1 MARVLVIHR
10 DPPEAN
16 ERAARLR
23 ALGLDATPYL
33 SLGSRGFRGI
43 HENPP
48 HVILIDL
55 TRLPSYGKAM
65 GVLIRK
71 HKLLRSIPLVF
82 VEGDPDKVAQV
93 RAILPDAV
101 YTPWA
106 KASAAIQRAIRQA
119 PPEPLAPRVPS
130 TPLLAKLGIGE
141 NSRVALLHSPKDF
154 ELPGVTAQQQAD
166 GADVVLIF
174 FRKSSALSRELPD
187 LPAMTGKGRRLWVL
201 WPKKASGVE
210 SDLTLVRIREMASA
224 HGLVD
229 YKVCAVDAVWSA
241 TTLGK
246 RRRQ

>member
-1 MARVLVIHR
+1 MTRVLVIHR
-10 DPPEAN
+10 DPPEAT

-33 SLGSRGFRGI
+33 SLGSRGFRSVV
-43 HENPP
+43 ENPP

-65 GVLIRK
+65 GVLIRQ

-82 VEGDPDKVAQV
+82 VEGDPEKAAQV

-101 YTPWA
+101 YTAWA
-106 KASAAIQRAIRQA
+106 KAPAAIQRAIRQA
-119 PPEPLAPRVPS
+119 PSEPVPPRVPA

-141 NSRVALLHSPKDF
+141 NSRVALMHPPDDF
-154 ELPGVTAQQQAD
+154 ELPGVAIQKQAA
-166 GADVVLIF
+166 GADVVLAF
-174 FRKSSALSRELPD
+174 FRKSAALSRELPE
-187 LPAMTGKGRRLWVL
+187 LAGLATKGRRLWVL

-210 SDLTLVRIREMASA
+210 SDLTLVRIREMASPYD
-224 HGLVD
+224 LVD
-229 YKVCAVDAVWSA
+229 YKICAVDATWSA

-246 RRRQ
+246 RRRK

>member
-1 MARVLVIHR
+1 VARVLVIHR
-10 DPPEAN
+10 DPPEAT

-43 HENPP
+43 QQDPP

-65 GVLIRK
+65 GVLIRQ

-82 VEGDPDKVAQV
+82 VEGDPEKAAQV

-106 KASAAIQRAIRQA
+106 KVSAAIQRAIRQA
-119 PPEPLAPRVPS
+119 PQELVPPRVPS
-130 TPLLAKLGIGE
+130 RPLLAKLGIGE
-141 NSRVALLHSPKDF
+141 NSRVALIHPPDDF
-154 ELPGVTAQQQAD
+154 ELPGVPIQKQRS
-166 GADVVLIF
+166 GADVVLMF
-174 FRKSSALSRELPD
+174 FRKSAALGRELPE
-187 LPAMTGKGRRLWVL
+187 LAGMTGKGRRLWIL

-224 HGLVD
+224 YGLVD
-229 YKVCAVDAVWSA
+229 YKVCAVDATWSG

-246 RRRQ
+246 RRRT

>member
-10 DPPEAN
+10 DPPEAS

-23 ALGLDATPYL
+23 ALGVDASPYL

-43 HENPP
+43 QQDAP

-65 GVLIRK
+65 GVLIRQ
-71 HKLLRSIPLVF
+71 HKVLRSIPLVF
-82 VEGDPDKVAQV
+82 VEGDPEKAAQV

-101 YTPWA
+101 YAPWA
-106 KASAAIQRAIRQA
+106 KVPAAIQRAIRQA
-119 PPEPLAPRVPS
+119 PQEPVPARVPS
-130 TPLLAKLGIGE
+130 RPLLAKLGIGE
-141 NSRVALLHSPKDF
+141 NSRVALMHPPEDF
-154 ELPGVTAQQQAD
+154 ELPGVVVQKLAA
-166 GADVVLIF
+166 GADVVLAF
-174 FRKSSALSRELPD
+174 FRKSAALDRELPE
-187 LPAMTGKGRRLWVL
+187 LAGRAGKGRRLWVL

-224 HGLVD
+224 YGLVD
-229 YKVCAVDAVWSA
+229 YKVCAVDATWSG

-246 RRRQ
+246 RRPK